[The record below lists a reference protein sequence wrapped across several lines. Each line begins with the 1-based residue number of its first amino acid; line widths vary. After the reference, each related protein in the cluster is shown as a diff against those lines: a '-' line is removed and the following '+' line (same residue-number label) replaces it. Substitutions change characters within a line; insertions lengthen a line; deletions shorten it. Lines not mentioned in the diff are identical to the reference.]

1 MQTSQ
6 PLSFK
11 LILLETSEYVTTRN
25 DNSLLLLFFSVL
37 FPFSANPTRHSDL
50 QLFCLLLS
58 VSLNL
63 FSGFVFLLCF
73 SYFFNHYCCFC
84 CVFNLLLLFFL
95 SYLSRK
101 LSLDHANNN
110 NDSSHVKKVIT
121 LTQSQNFFFSYIS

>member
-1 MQTSQ
+1 MTILYCYYFF
-6 PLSFK
+6 LS
-11 LILLETSEYVTTRN
+11 S
-25 DNSLLLLFFSVL
+25 SL
-37 FPFSANPTRHSDL
+37 FSANPSRHSDL

-58 VSLNL
+58 VSLNM

-73 SYFFNHYCCFC
+73 SYFFNHYCGFC

-121 LTQSQNFFFSYIS
+121 LIQSQNFFFSYIS

>member
-1 MQTSQ
+1 MHFMQTSQ

-11 LILLETSEYVTTRN
+11 LILLVTSEYVTRRN
-25 DNSLLLLFFSVL
+25 DNSLFYYFFLSSSLFG
-37 FPFSANPTRHSDL
+37 ANPTRHSDL
-50 QLFCLLLS
+50 QLFCLLHS
-58 VSLNL
+58 VSLNM

-110 NDSSHVKKVIT
+110 NDSSHVFPHNV
-121 LTQSQNFFFSYIS
+121 